1 MSTTPSLPHNAR
13 VATVKQIPL
22 ISGFWQRLQLQ
33 PFFEVDLWHDLSLPY
48 SCGHRHIILP
58 DYKPDEIGQYS
69 ADSERGAVKRPHMLG
84 AGFIPWLRGLNP
96 KLRLRTPVFSGPKFI
111 GLLLVFHFIARFDN
125 QLYYRRLILF
135 KTIIR
140 PSYTSKESIHE
151 VTVFLVG

>member
-1 MSTTPSLPHNAR
+1 
-13 VATVKQIPL
+13 
-22 ISGFWQRLQLQ
+22 
-33 PFFEVDLWHDLSLPY
+33 
-48 SCGHRHIILP
+48 
-58 DYKPDEIGQYS
+58 
-69 ADSERGAVKRPHMLG
+69 MLG

-135 KTIIR
+135 KTIIG
-140 PSYTSKESIHE
+140 PSYTSKESIDE